1 MAKIYM
7 TVEIDAENKI
17 ELSEFVPPYL
27 KFDEYVEDMKLAVE
41 KLAFKMTNILE
52 AIYPEEK

>member
-17 ELSEFVPPYL
+17 ELSEFVAPYL
-27 KFDEYVEDMKLAVE
+27 KFDEYVEDMKLSVE